1 MKKLLAAIM
10 VLLLTSVFLT
20 GCGGTKAKELKTGLA
35 VVTEL
40 HKSFAAD
47 AEPGLAQI
55 DSLAVAVM
63 VDSDNKIAGCIIDSV
78 QSKINFD
85 SSGRLITPTDTVFP
99 SKLELA
105 GGYGM
110 GEASAIGKE
119 WNEQAMAFAA
129 YAVGKTVEQI
139 KGISVDESG
148 KALDSDLKTSVTI
161 SIGGFVEGIEKAVA
175 QAQKLGASS
184 ADELAL
190 GIVTTMS
197 KSASAT
203 DEEPGLAEV
212 YSIYAAA
219 SKDSKGKITSC
230 IIDATQGDINFDTS
244 GQILSDLTAKV
255 RSKNELGKNYGMKDA
270 STIGKEWN
278 EQAAAFAQYVTGKT
292 FSEVDNVAVSAEGNA
307 TGSDLQSSVT
317 ISIKDF
323 KTALAKAAAR

>member
-105 GGYGM
+105 GGYGWVKPLPLERNGM
-110 GEASAIGKE
+110 SRRWHLPRMRWENGR
-119 WNEQAMAFAA
+119 
-129 YAVGKTVEQI
+129 
-139 KGISVDESG
+139 
-148 KALDSDLKTSVTI
+148 
-161 SIGGFVEGIEKAVA
+161 
-175 QAQKLGASS
+175 
-184 ADELAL
+184 ADQRHLR
-190 GIVTTMS
+190 G
-197 KSASAT
+197 
-203 DEEPGLAEV
+203 
-212 YSIYAAA
+212 
-219 SKDSKGKITSC
+219 
-230 IIDATQGDINFDTS
+230 
-244 GQILSDLTAKV
+244 
-255 RSKNELGKNYGMKDA
+255 
-270 STIGKEWN
+270 
-278 EQAAAFAQYVTGKT
+278 
-292 FSEVDNVAVSAEGNA
+292 
-307 TGSDLQSSVT
+307 
-317 ISIKDF
+317 
-323 KTALAKAAAR
+323 